1 MILTL
6 CVSFGCINPKYSIF
20 FVFIDQPRKKRAL
33 SSITQT
39 TTVKQNYWKGKY
51 DTLLKQHISLK
62 SELKRMEAMFE
73 EQLRVQVDEIE
84 VSLKKEM
91 ERLVKENTLQAQVR
105 STIEININI
114 INPDFNIHA

>member
-1 MILTL
+1 M
-6 CVSFGCINPKYSIF
+6 
-20 FVFIDQPRKKRAL
+20 
-33 SSITQT
+33 
-39 TTVKQNYWKGKY
+39 
-51 DTLLKQHISLK
+51 K
-62 SELKRMEAMFE
+62 SELKRMEATFE

-91 ERLVKENTLQAQVR
+91 ERLVKENTLRAQVR

>member
-1 MILTL
+1 M
-6 CVSFGCINPKYSIF
+6 
-20 FVFIDQPRKKRAL
+20 
-33 SSITQT
+33 
-39 TTVKQNYWKGKY
+39 KQNYWKGKY

-62 SELKRMEAMFE
+62 SELKRMEATFE

-91 ERLVKENTLQAQVR
+91 ERLVKENTLRAQVR